1 VANGFKL
8 GICTNQPICTPGQV
22 GLVKAASI
30 HVLRKNFFY
39 RLQVVQQIAYASFSR
54 ISGVVATA

>member
-1 VANGFKL
+1 L

-22 GLVKAASI
+22 GLVKAASV
-30 HVLRKNFFY
+30 HVLRKNFLY
-39 RLQVVQQIAYASFSR
+39 RLQVVKQIAYASCSR